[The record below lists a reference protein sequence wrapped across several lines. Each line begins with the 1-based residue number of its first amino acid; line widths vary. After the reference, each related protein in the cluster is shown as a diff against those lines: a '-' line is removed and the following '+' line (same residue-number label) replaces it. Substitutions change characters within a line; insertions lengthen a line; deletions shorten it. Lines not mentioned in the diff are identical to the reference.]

1 MKHARIDTPDGFRIV
16 HADGT
21 EPEPRDTA
29 GPMLHLLPKL
39 YVGPGVIAACPSP
52 RVACTARIVSPAT
65 RWQMLLGS
73 LVVRQPLPNRCYLV
87 AGTSDSR
94 YGFMVPLPPTL
105 PEEVAVRFEW
115 RFTDPAQAA
124 AVRGLDGGNA
134 AVVDHLIR
142 LRLRSTG
149 RGQVFSMDT
158 GAWPST
164 DSSPPV
170 RRKLQASAVLRADS
184 LPGARRESVLA
195 RHDPDSD
202 DLLLDE
208 QLDVPGILLS
218 DIWGLD
224 EFSEEQLHEVGQ
236 TVEFAPASSDTLAHR
251 DNACIGMPAE
261 VLVEAV
267 RLARAIP
274 LGEDTPYAG
283 SMAAC
288 ERHPALLAL
297 CGWWNRNAPDPL
309 HRRAGLCG
317 IDVRVRDDGEYWNAC
332 HETPNRPV
340 DFPVKSPEI
349 AARIGDVVLVEFHQ
363 GQHAATFLGGH
374 GCELWDVAG
383 NPWQTVGVSEADV
396 RSGECDE
403 AWYPLAGLAAFPGR
417 FPKAWEWLTGDPGPD
432 VRDRPWDPSS
442 SIEPGSRALIGQD
455 RSSRAPLPAGI
466 MDDPPTSEAAAGSVA
481 DRHAIPASMGRCQ
494 GHDPVARV
502 GRGGML
508 LRLLD
513 RLTPLRRHL
522 AGSVERP
529 AAPDAPS
536 HT

>member
-1 MKHARIDTPDGFRIV
+1 MKHARIDTSDGFHIV

-39 YVGPGVIAACPSP
+39 FVGTGVIAACPSP
-52 RVACTARIVSPAT
+52 RVACTASIVSPAT
-65 RWQMLLGS
+65 RWQMPLGG

-87 AGTSDSR
+87 AGMPDSR

-124 AVRGLDGGNA
+124 TVRGLDGDNA
-134 AVVDHLIR
+134 AAVDHLIR
-142 LRLRSTG
+142 LRLRPTG

-158 GAWPST
+158 NAWPCT
-164 DSSPPV
+164 DSSPV
-170 RRKLQASAVLRADS
+170 RRKLQAYAVLRAGS

-195 RHDPDSD
+195 RHDPDND
-202 DLLLDE
+202 GLLLE
-208 QLDVPGILLS
+208 ERLDVPGILLS

-224 EFSEEQLHEVGQ
+224 EYSEEQLHKVGQ
-236 TVEFAPASSDTLAHR
+236 TVDFAPASSDTLAHR
-251 DNACIGMPAE
+251 ANACVEMPAE

-274 LGEDTPYAG
+274 HGEGTPYVG

-297 CGWWNRNAPDPL
+297 CGWWNRNAPDPW

-317 IDVRVRDDGEYWNAC
+317 IDVRVRDDGEYWPAYY
-332 HETPNRPV
+332 ETPNRPV
-340 DFPVKSPEI
+340 DHPVKAPEI
-349 AARIGDVVLVEFHQ
+349 AARVGDVVLVEFHQ
-363 GQHAATFLGGH
+363 GQHAATFLGGC

-403 AWYPLAGLAAFPGR
+403 GRYPLAGLAAFPER
-417 FPKAWEWLTGDPGPD
+417 FPKAWEWLTGDDLPGL
-432 VRDRPWDPSS
+432 RDLRVDAAPPA
-442 SIEPGSRALIGQD
+442 EPE
-455 RSSRAPLPAGI
+455 APEIAAERVDGGHPA
-466 MDDPPTSEAAAGSVA
+466 A
-481 DRHAIPASMGRCQ
+481 CL
-494 GHDPVARV
+494 RV
-502 GRGGML
+502 GTHDGSLGPFGKVGAAPPPPSRQKKRGASVRAGL
-508 LRLLD
+508 GTRLRRLFD
-513 RLTPLRRHL
+513 RLAPLRR
-522 AGSVERP
+522 
-529 AAPDAPS
+529 
-536 HT
+536 

>member
-1 MKHARIDTPDGFRIV
+1 MKHARIETPDGFRIV

-21 EPEPRDTA
+21 QPEARDTA

-39 YVGPGVIAACPSP
+39 YVGPAVIAACPSP
-52 RVACTARIVSPAT
+52 RVACTASIVSPAT
-65 RWQMLLGS
+65 RWQMPLGR

-87 AGTSDSR
+87 AGTPSSR

-115 RFTDPAQAA
+115 RFTDPVQAA
-124 AVRGLDGGNA
+124 TVRGLDGDNA

-142 LRLRSTG
+142 LRLRPTG

-158 GAWPST
+158 DAWPVT
-164 DSSPPV
+164 DSSSPV
-170 RRKLQASAVLRADS
+170 RRRPQAAAALRAGS
-184 LPGARRESVLA
+184 LPGARQGSVLA
-195 RHDPDSD
+195 RQDPDTD

-218 DIWGLD
+218 DIWGLS
-224 EFSEEQLHEVGQ
+224 EFADEQLHEVGQ

-251 DNACIGMPAE
+251 ANACIEMPAE

-267 RLARAIP
+267 RLARDIP
-274 LGEDTPYAG
+274 HGEDTPYAG

-317 IDVRVRDDGEYWNAC
+317 IDVRVRDDGEYWPTYY
-332 HETPNRPV
+332 ETPNRPV
-340 DFPVKSPEI
+340 DFPVKTPEI

-363 GQHAATFLGGH
+363 GQHAATYLGGH

-403 AWYPLAGLAAFPGR
+403 GWYLLAGLAVFPER
-417 FPKAWEWLTGDPGPD
+417 FPKAWEWLAGDDLPGLWDRRVDAAPPAEPD
-432 VRDRPWDPSS
+432 VPAAAEERIDSGHPAPRPHAGTRSGSLGPSTM
-442 SIEPGSRALIGQD
+442 GS
-455 RSSRAPLPAGI
+455 APLPPAGRQQGQ
-466 MDDPPTSEAAAGSVA
+466 DSSVRAGL
-481 DRHAIPASMGRCQ
+481 GRMLHWACA
-494 GHDPVARV
+494 HVARL
-502 GRGGML
+502 GR
-508 LRLLD
+508 
-513 RLTPLRRHL
+513 
-522 AGSVERP
+522 
-529 AAPDAPS
+529 
-536 HT
+536 